1 VETTLVSPD
10 ITFERLPGNV
20 LWSIGVQARD
30 VYGRRASQCQTL
42 EWVFDWV
49 RRVWPEIRY

>member
-1 VETTLVSPD
+1 METTLVSPD

-20 LWSIGVQARD
+20 LWSIGVQACD